1 MKKKPKKQSTE
12 KAVEK
17 GTGNLARTI
26 KKTRP
31 KVKNTTKIQKTK
43 PTKPNKKP
51 TKREDQ
57 LRTKKAKEIM
67 LKELISSYG
76 NITTACIKTNINR
89 ATYYDWMEKDKKFK
103 QAVDDI
109 PEMTLDHYEKRLH
122 ELIDSGNVIATLFA
136 LKSKGKKRGWEDT
149 TKHETKIDVNLTK
162 IDIKF
167 EVPKEFK
174 NITPKS
180 YLPDA
185 EDSIPIPHKTTK

>member
-1 MKKKPKKQSTE
+1 MKKRQTSKKKPKKQSTE

-17 GTGNLARTI
+17 GTGTLARTI

-31 KVKNTTKIQKTK
+31 KVKTSKVYKKKTK
-43 PTKPNKKP
+43 KK
-51 TKREDQ
+51 DQ
-57 LRTKKAKEIM
+57 MRTKKAKEIM
-67 LKELISSYG
+67 LKELILSLG
-76 NITTACIKTNINR
+76 NVTTACIETGIDRK
-89 ATYYDWMEKDKKFK
+89 TYYKWIDKDKEFK
-103 QAVDDI
+103 QSVDSIPDI
-109 PEMTLDHYEKRLH
+109 TLDHYEKRLH
-122 ELIDSGNVIATLFA
+122 ELIDGGNVIATLFA
-136 LKSKGKKRGWEDT
+136 LKSKGKKRGWEDS

-185 EDSIPIPHKTTK
+185 EDSIQIPQKTTK